1 MAAPTTGTAP
11 AAGTIE
17 TAGYFCSVACRL
29 AHRVVLAVVV
39 AAATFAA
46 SPGAMADTLTEA
58 LAAAYRFS
66 PTIQAERKALE
77 ATDEQV
83 PLAKS
88 NYHPRIVVRGDVEE
102 NGSASRNRLS
112 AGGNTSDRRTTGGYD
127 IQVTSTLFRG
137 FRTLN
142 QIRQA
147 EARVL
152 AGRETL
158 REVEQRVLLEAV
170 TAYMDVVRDRGIV
183 RLRRNDVQVL
193 SEEVRATTIRFDAG
207 DATRT
212 DVAQARARRAGAVA
226 ALDLARANLRA
237 SEAEYRRVTGQAPG
251 RLTPPRLPD
260 HLLPKN
266 VTGVIDRAQGEAPP
280 VIRAAFLERAAQHE
294 VDIIRGELLPTLDL
308 EAGAGSRFNSSELNR
323 QFDEASIGARV
334 TVPLYQGGAVFARVR
349 AARRLR
355 EQAARQIEEAR
366 LRARADA
373 VTAWSRYTASKA
385 QLVSVQAQVRSNQ
398 IALAGVRAE
407 ERVGQRTLLD
417 VLDAKQELLLSQSD
431 LLTTRRDIVVAAYA
445 VLSSM
450 GALTVADIGLGVQQ
464 HDPELHYDLVRDKAW
479 GTIVVPNEAYD
490 GYVVDGVVLD

>member
-1 MAAPTTGTAP
+1 
-11 AAGTIE
+11 
-17 TAGYFCSVACRL
+17 
-29 AHRVVLAVVV
+29 
-39 AAATFAA
+39 
-46 SPGAMADTLTEA
+46 
-58 LAAAYRFS
+58 
-66 PTIQAERKALE
+66 
-77 ATDEQV
+77 
-83 PLAKS
+83 
-88 NYHPRIVVRGDVEE
+88 
-102 NGSASRNRLS
+102 
-112 AGGNTSDRRTTGGYD
+112 
-127 IQVTSTLFRG
+127 
-137 FRTLN
+137 
-142 QIRQA
+142 
-147 EARVL
+147 
-152 AGRETL
+152 
-158 REVEQRVLLEAV
+158 
-170 TAYMDVVRDRGIV
+170 
-183 RLRRNDVQVL
+183 
-193 SEEVRATTIRFDAG
+193 IRFDAG